1 MRSSRRCIWRGI
13 PHIVLRNSADLED
26 HQQMF
31 PVIGFIKIE
40 PSGSFF
46 FFAKKTPLFMKGDG
60 NIMLTYLLVGVIFQI
75 IIVIERTVIR
85 NVVSFE
91 DIKELSKH
99 FLFWV
104 GFISAAIINVI
115 AWPLAIVIEAYCI
128 GAEI

>member
-1 MRSSRRCIWRGI
+1 M
-13 PHIVLRNSADLED
+13 
-26 HQQMF
+26 
-31 PVIGFIKIE
+31 
-40 PSGSFF
+40 
-46 FFAKKTPLFMKGDG
+46 FAKKTPLFMKGDV

-85 NVVSFE
+85 KVVSFE

-104 GFISAAIINVI
+104 GLISAAIINVI
-115 AWPLAIVIEAYCI
+115 TWPLTIVIEAYCI

>member
-1 MRSSRRCIWRGI
+1 
-13 PHIVLRNSADLED
+13 
-26 HQQMF
+26 
-31 PVIGFIKIE
+31 
-40 PSGSFF
+40 
-46 FFAKKTPLFMKGDG
+46 
-60 NIMLTYLLVGVIFQI
+60 MLTYLLVGAIFQI

-85 NVVSFE
+85 KVVSFE
-91 DIKELSKH
+91 DIKEFSKH

>member
-1 MRSSRRCIWRGI
+1 MALS
-13 PHIVLRNSADLED
+13 
-26 HQQMF
+26 
-31 PVIGFIKIE
+31 
-40 PSGSFF
+40 F
-46 FFAKKTPLFMKGDG
+46 FFAKKTPLFMKGDV

-85 NVVSFE
+85 KVVSFE

-104 GFISAAIINVI
+104 GLISAAIINVI
-115 AWPLAIVIEAYCI
+115 TWPLTIVIEAYCI